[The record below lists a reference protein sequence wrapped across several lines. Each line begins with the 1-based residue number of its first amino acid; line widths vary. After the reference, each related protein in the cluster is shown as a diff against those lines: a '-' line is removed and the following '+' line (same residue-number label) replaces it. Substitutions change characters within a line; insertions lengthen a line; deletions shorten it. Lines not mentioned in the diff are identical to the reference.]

1 MRLTFSPLRV
11 GSVSQDWRS
20 PLSAEKSKT
29 YMDTLRGLETSY
41 AMFSVNLDEAIG
53 LRRNGRLAKAHQ
65 ALAVTP
71 ALCKRLADPLLTL
84 LRAMLAHAKHFRTT
98 PNLSPLDPENFQ
110 QTRSRRAASFN
121 GICSRIFLSQ
131 RSQFLHKISTL
142 LELVENLNE
151 SFSSAA
157 EELNDPSSMQPEREW
172 DLLDAS
178 HYDLNTC
185 LRESIVLLKC
195 FLLALP
201 EEQLEEFSAALL
213 GTSSISPSPSR
224 LLTPKRHLAHRRM
237 TLLKG
242 Q

>member
-1 MRLTFSPLRV
+1 VRITFTSPCA

-20 PLSAEKSKT
+20 PLSTQKSRT
-29 YMDTLRGLETSY
+29 YLDTLRGLETSY
-41 AMFSVNLDEAIG
+41 AMFSINLDEALG
-53 LRRNGRLAKAHQ
+53 LRRQGRSGKAHQ
-65 ALAVTP
+65 ALTVTP

-84 LRAMLAHAKHFRTT
+84 LSAMLAHAKHFRIV
-98 PNLSPLDPENFQ
+98 PNLSPLDPENFHQ
-110 QTRSRRAASFN
+110 AKSRRAASFN
-121 GICSRIFLSQ
+121 EICSRIFLSQ

-142 LELVENLNE
+142 MELIENLSE
-151 SFSSAA
+151 SFCSAA
-157 EELNDPSSMQPEREW
+157 EELNDPSLEPESGWE
-172 DLLDAS
+172 LLDAS

-201 EEQLEEFSAALL
+201 DEQLLDFDAALGGAPL
-213 GTSSISPSPSR
+213 PSSSP
-224 LLTPKRHLAHRRM
+224 LLVRKRHLAHRRM

>member
-1 MRLTFSPLRV
+1 VRITFTSRRD

-20 PLSAEKSKT
+20 PLSAQKSRT
-29 YMDTLRGLETSY
+29 YLDTLRDLETSY

-53 LRRNGRLAKAHQ
+53 LRRNGRFGKAHQ
-65 ALAVTP
+65 ALSVTP

-84 LRAMLAHAKHFRTT
+84 LRAMLAHAKHFRIV
-98 PNLSPLDPENFQ
+98 PNLSPLDPENFHQ
-110 QTRSRRAASFN
+110 AKSRRAASFN

-142 LELVENLNE
+142 MELVENLNE
-151 SFSSAA
+151 SFSTAA
-157 EELNDPSSMQPEREW
+157 EELTDPSSLEPEREW
-172 DLLDAS
+172 ELLDAS

-185 LRESIVLLKC
+185 LRESIVLFKC

-201 EEQLEEFSAALL
+201 DEQLLEFDAALR
-213 GTSSISPSPSR
+213 GTPLPSSSP
-224 LLTPKRHLAHRRM
+224 LLAPKRHLAHRRM

>member
-1 MRLTFSPLRV
+1 
-11 GSVSQDWRS
+11 
-20 PLSAEKSKT
+20 
-29 YMDTLRGLETSY
+29 
-41 AMFSVNLDEAIG
+41 MFSVNLDEAIG
-53 LRRNGRLAKAHQ
+53 LRRNGRFGKAHQ
-65 ALAVTP
+65 ALTVTP
-71 ALCKRLADPLLTL
+71 ALCKRLADPLQIL
-84 LRAMLAHAKHFRTT
+84 LRAMLAHAKHFRVI

-110 QTRSRRAASFN
+110 QAKSRRAASFN

-142 LELVENLNE
+142 LELVENLNQA
-151 SFSSAA
+151 FSKATD
-157 EELNDPSSMQPEREW
+157 ELNDPASIHPEREW
-172 DLLDAS
+172 DSLDAS

-201 EEQLEEFSAALL
+201 EEQLLEFNGTLNGAPVPSHAPLL
-213 GTSSISPSPSR
+213 A
-224 LLTPKRHLAHRRM
+224 PKRHLAHRRM

>member
-1 MRLTFSPLRV
+1 
-11 GSVSQDWRS
+11 
-20 PLSAEKSKT
+20 
-29 YMDTLRGLETSY
+29 MDALRGLETSY

-53 LRRNGRLAKAHQ
+53 LRRDGRFGKAHQ
-65 ALAVTP
+65 VLSVTP
-71 ALCKRLADPLLTL
+71 ALCKRLADPLQML
-84 LRAMLAHAKHFRTT
+84 LRAMLGHAKHFRVI

-110 QTRSRRAASFN
+110 QAKSRRAASFN

-142 LELVENLNE
+142 LEMVENLNE
-151 SFSSAA
+151 AFSKAA
-157 EELNDPSSMQPEREW
+157 GELSDPASVYPEREW
-172 DLLDAS
+172 ELLDAS

-201 EEQLEEFSAALL
+201 DEQLMEFNATLQGAPVASRAALL
-213 GTSSISPSPSR
+213 A
-224 LLTPKRHLAHRRM
+224 PKRQLAHRRM

>member
-1 MRLTFSPLRV
+1 MRITLSPLRA

-20 PLSAEKSKT
+20 PLSAEKTRT

-53 LRRNGRLAKAHQ
+53 LRRNGRLVKAHQ
-65 ALAVTP
+65 ALSVTP
-71 ALCKRLADPLLTL
+71 ALCKRLADPLLHL
-84 LRAMLAHAKHFRTT
+84 LRAMLSHAKHFRIA
-98 PNLSPLDPENFQ
+98 PSLSPLDPENFQ
-110 QTRSRRAASFN
+110 QAKSRRAANFN

-142 LELVENLNE
+142 LELVENLNDAC
-151 SFSSAA
+151 SNAT
-157 EELNDPSSMQPEREW
+157 EELNDPSSVRPEREW

-185 LRESIVLLKC
+185 LRETIVLLKC

-201 EEQLEEFSAALL
+201 EEQLVDFNVALH
-213 GTSSISPSPSR
+213 GSPIPVSSP
-224 LLTPKRHLAHRRM
+224 LLDPKRHLAHRRM

>member
-20 PLSAEKSKT
+20 PLSTQKSRT
-29 YMDTLRGLETSY
+29 YLDTLRGLETSY

-53 LRRNGRLAKAHQ
+53 LRRQGRFGKAHQ
-65 ALAVTP
+65 ALSVTP
-71 ALCKRLADPLLTL
+71 ALCKMFVDPLLTL
-84 LRAMLAHAKHFRTT
+84 LRAILDHAKHFRIV

-110 QTRSRRAASFN
+110 QAKSRRAASFN

-131 RSQFLHKISTL
+131 RSQFVHKISTL
-142 LELVENLNE
+142 VELVENLSDSFAHAANE
-151 SFSSAA
+151 
-157 EELNDPSSMQPEREW
+157 LTDPSIVEPEREW

-185 LRESIVLLKC
+185 LRESIVVLKC

-201 EEQLEEFSAALL
+201 DNQILEFTSTLSGTPIPSSSPLL
-213 GTSSISPSPSR
+213 V
-224 LLTPKRHLAHRRM
+224 PKRHLAHRRM

>member
-1 MRLTFSPLRV
+1 MRLTFTPLRA

-20 PLSAEKSKT
+20 PLPPQKSRT
-29 YMDTLRGLETSY
+29 YLDTLRGLETSY

-53 LRRNGRLAKAHQ
+53 LRRQGRFGKAHQ
-65 ALAVTP
+65 ALSVTP
-71 ALCKRLADPLLTL
+71 ALCKMFVDPLLTL
-84 LRAMLAHAKHFRTT
+84 LRTMLDHAKHFRVV
-98 PNLSPLDPENFQ
+98 PNLSPLDPDNFQ
-110 QTRSRRAASFN
+110 QAKSRRAASFN

-142 LELVENLNE
+142 VELVENLNE
-151 SFSSAA
+151 SFASAA
-157 EELNDPSSMQPEREW
+157 NELTDPSIVEPEREW

-185 LRESIVLLKC
+185 LRESIVVLKC

-201 EEQLEEFSAALL
+201 EDQVLEFNSTLSGAPIPSSSPLL
-213 GTSSISPSPSR
+213 V
-224 LLTPKRHLAHRRM
+224 PKRHLAHRRM

>member
-1 MRLTFSPLRV
+1 VRFTFSPLNG

-20 PLSAEKSKT
+20 PLTAKKSKT
-29 YMDTLRGLETSY
+29 YLDTLRGLETSY

-53 LRRNGRLAKAHQ
+53 FRRHGRFGKAHQ
-65 ALAVTP
+65 ALSVTP

-84 LRAMLAHAKHFRTT
+84 LRAMLSHAKHFRII

-110 QTRSRRAASFN
+110 QAKSRRAASFN

-151 SFSSAA
+151 SFLNAA
-157 EELNDPSSMQPEREW
+157 EELKDPYTLEPEREW
-172 DLLDAS
+172 ELLDAS

-201 EEQLEEFSAALL
+201 DEQLLEFHNTLQGAPAH
-213 GTSSISPSPSR
+213 SSSPM
-224 LLTPKRHLAHRRM
+224 LAPKQHLAHRRM

>member
-1 MRLTFSPLRV
+1 MRITFSPLRV
-11 GSVSQDWRS
+11 GSVSKDWRS
-20 PLSAEKSKT
+20 PLSTPKSET
-29 YMDTLRGLETSY
+29 YLDTLRDLETAY
-41 AMFSVNLDEAIG
+41 GMFSVNLDEALG
-53 LRRNGRLAKAHQ
+53 LCRNGRFGKARQ
-65 ALAVTP
+65 ALSVTP
-71 ALCKRLADPLLTL
+71 ALCQRLAVPLLLL
-84 LRAMLAHAKHFRTT
+84 LRTMLGHAKHFRII
-98 PNLSPLDPENFQ
+98 PNLSPLDPDNFQ
-110 QTRSRRAASFN
+110 QAKSRRAASFN

-142 LELVENLNE
+142 VELVEHLNDC
-151 SFSSAA
+151 FCDAA
-157 EELNDPSSMQPEREW
+157 EELNDPSLLQPELEW

-201 EEQLEEFSAALL
+201 EEQLLVFSSALS
-213 GTSSISPSPSR
+213 GAPIPSSSP
-224 LLTPKRHLAHRRM
+224 LLAPKGHLAHRRM

>member
-1 MRLTFSPLRV
+1 VRITFSPLRV

-20 PLSAEKSKT
+20 PLSAQKSGT
-29 YMDTLRGLETSY
+29 YLETLRDLETCY

-53 LRRNGRLAKAHQ
+53 FRRNGRFGKAHQ
-65 ALAVTP
+65 ALSVTP
-71 ALCKRLADPLLTL
+71 ALCKRLVDPLLAL
-84 LRAMLAHAKHFRTT
+84 LRAMLFHAKHFRVI
-98 PNLSPLDPENFQ
+98 PNLSPLDPDNFQ
-110 QTRSRRAASFN
+110 QAKSRRAASFN

-142 LELVENLNE
+142 VELVENLNE
-151 SFSSAA
+151 SFCNAV
-157 EELNDPSSMQPEREW
+157 EELNDPSSLQVEREW
-172 DLLDAS
+172 DLLDGS

-201 EEQLEEFSAALL
+201 EDQLL
-213 GTSSISPSPSR
+213 GFSSALSGTPIPSSSP
-224 LLTPKRHLAHRRM
+224 LLAPKRHLAHRRM

>member
-1 MRLTFSPLRV
+1 MRITFSPLRV

-20 PLSAEKSKT
+20 PLSSEKSRT
-29 YMDTLRGLETSY
+29 YLNTLRDLETSY

-53 LRRNGRLAKAHQ
+53 LRRNGRMGKAHQ
-65 ALAVTP
+65 ALYVTP
-71 ALCKRLADPLLTL
+71 ALCKRLANPLLTL

-110 QTRSRRAASFN
+110 QAKSRRAASFN

-151 SFSSAA
+151 SFTSAA
-157 EELNDPSSMQPEREW
+157 AALNDPVSVQPELEW
-172 DLLDAS
+172 DQLDAS

-185 LRESIVLLKC
+185 LRETIVLFKC

-201 EEQLEEFSAALL
+201 DGQLLEFNAALRGAPIPL
-213 GTSSISPSPSR
+213 AAP
-224 LLTPKRHLAHRRM
+224 LLSPKRHLAHRRM

>member
-1 MRLTFSPLRV
+1 VRITFTSPRAR
-11 GSVSQDWRS
+11 SVSQDWRS
-20 PLSAEKSKT
+20 PLSTQKSRA
-29 YMDTLRGLETSY
+29 YLDTLRGLETSY
-41 AMFSVNLDEAIG
+41 AMFSVNLDEALG
-53 LRRNGRLAKAHQ
+53 LRRHGRFGKAHQ
-65 ALAVTP
+65 ALTVTP

-84 LRAMLAHAKHFRTT
+84 LRAMLAHAKHFRIV
-98 PNLSPLDPENFQ
+98 PNLSPLDPENFHQ
-110 QTRSRRAASFN
+110 AKSRRAASFN

-142 LELVENLNE
+142 MELVENLSE
-151 SFSSAA
+151 SFCCAA
-157 EELNDPSSMQPEREW
+157 QELSDPSSLEPEREW
-172 DLLDAS
+172 ELLDAS

-201 EEQLEEFSAALL
+201 DEQLLEFDAALR
-213 GTSSISPSPSR
+213 GTPLPSSSP
-224 LLTPKRHLAHRRM
+224 LLVPKRHLAHRRM

>member
-1 MRLTFSPLRV
+1 
-11 GSVSQDWRS
+11 VSQDWRS
-20 PLSAEKSKT
+20 PLSAEKSRT
-29 YMDTLRGLETSY
+29 YLDTLRGLETSY

-53 LRRNGRLAKAHQ
+53 LRRHGSLVKAHQ
-65 ALAVTP
+65 ALSVTP

-84 LRAMLAHAKHFRTT
+84 LRAMLDHAKHFRVT
-98 PNLSPLDPENFQ
+98 PNLCPLDPENFQ
-110 QTRSRRAASFN
+110 QARSRRAASFN

-151 SFSSAA
+151 SFFSAT
-157 EELNDPSSMQPEREW
+157 EELHDPSSIQPEREW
-172 DLLDAS
+172 DLLDAA

-201 EEQLEEFSAALL
+201 DGQLEEFNAGLQGASFTSTSPLL
-213 GTSSISPSPSR
+213 A
-224 LLTPKRHLAHRRM
+224 PKRHLAHRRM
-237 TLLKG
+237 TLVKG

>member
-1 MRLTFSPLRV
+1 VRITFSPLRA
-11 GSVSQDWRS
+11 GSVSKDWRS

-29 YMDTLRGLETSY
+29 YLDALRGLETSY

-53 LRRNGRLAKAHQ
+53 LRRNGRLVKAHQ
-65 ALAVTP
+65 ALSVTP
-71 ALCKRLADPLLTL
+71 ALCKRLADPLLSL
-84 LRAMLAHAKHFRTT
+84 LRAMLAHAKHFRIT

-110 QTRSRRAASFN
+110 QAKSRRAASYN

-151 SFSSAA
+151 SFSGAA
-157 EELNDPSSMQPEREW
+157 EELNDPSSVHPEREW
-172 DLLDAS
+172 DLLDAA

-195 FLLALP
+195 FLHALP
-201 EEQLEEFSAALL
+201 DGQLEAFDAALQ
-213 GTSSISPSPSR
+213 GASFSSSSP
-224 LLTPKRHLAHRRM
+224 LLAPGRHLAHRRM

>member
-20 PLSAEKSKT
+20 PLPSQKSRT
-29 YMDTLRGLETSY
+29 YLDTLRGLETSY

-53 LRRNGRLAKAHQ
+53 FRREGRLGKAQQ
-65 ALAVTP
+65 ALSVTP

-84 LRAMLAHAKHFRTT
+84 LRAMLVHAKHFRII

-110 QTRSRRAASFN
+110 QARSRRAANFN

-142 LELVENLNE
+142 VELVENLNE
-151 SFSSAA
+151 SFCNAV
-157 EELNDPSSMQPEREW
+157 EELNDPSTLQVEREW
-172 DLLDAS
+172 ELLDGS

-201 EEQLEEFSAALL
+201 DEQLLEFSSALN
-213 GTSSISPSPSR
+213 GTPVPSSSP
-224 LLTPKRHLAHRRM
+224 LLAPRRHLAHRRM

>member
-1 MRLTFSPLRV
+1 LRIAFTPLRA

-20 PLSAEKSKT
+20 PLSPEKSRT
-29 YMDTLRGLETSY
+29 YLDTVHGLETSY

-53 LRRNGRLAKAHQ
+53 LRRHGRFGKAHQ
-65 ALAVTP
+65 VLSVTP
-71 ALCKRLADPLLTL
+71 ALCKRLADPLRTL
-84 LRAMLAHAKHFRTT
+84 LRAMLVHAKHFRVV

-110 QTRSRRAASFN
+110 KAKSRRAASFN
-121 GICSRIFLSQ
+121 GICCRIFLSQ

-142 LELVENLNE
+142 LDLVENL
-151 SFSSAA
+151 SDAFSDAA
-157 EELNDPSSMQPEREW
+157 EQLNDVSCVQPEREW
-172 DLLDAS
+172 DTLDAS

-185 LRESIVLLKC
+185 LRETIVLLKC

-201 EEQLEEFSAALL
+201 EGQMAEFNVTLN
-213 GTSSISPSPSR
+213 GIPIPTSSR
-224 LLTPKRHLAHRRM
+224 LLAPKRHLAHRRM

>member
-1 MRLTFSPLRV
+1 VRLTLSPTRS

-20 PLSAEKSKT
+20 PLSAQKSRT
-29 YMDTLRGLETSY
+29 YLDTLRGLETSY

-53 LRRNGRLAKAHQ
+53 LRRNGRLSKAHQ
-65 ALAVTP
+65 ALSVTP
-71 ALCKRLADPLLTL
+71 ALCNRLADPLLTL
-84 LRAMLAHAKHFRTT
+84 LRAMLVHAKHFRVV

-110 QTRSRRAASFN
+110 QAKSRRAASFN
-121 GICSRIFLSQ
+121 GICSRIFLSH
-131 RSQFLHKISTL
+131 RSQFHHKISTL

-151 SFSSAA
+151 SFRDATQ
-157 EELNDPSSMQPEREW
+157 ELNDPSSVQPEREW

-201 EEQLEEFSAALL
+201 DEQLLEFNATLRGAPL
-213 GTSSISPSPSR
+213 SSSSR
-224 LLTPKRHLAHRRM
+224 LLAPKRHLAHRRM

>member
-1 MRLTFSPLRV
+1 VRLTFSPLNG

-20 PLSAEKSKT
+20 PLPVKKSRI
-29 YMDTLRGLETSY
+29 YLDTLRELETSY

-53 LRRNGRLAKAHQ
+53 FRRHGRFGKAHQ
-65 ALAVTP
+65 ALSVTP
-71 ALCKRLADPLLTL
+71 ALCKRLANPLLAL
-84 LRAMLAHAKHFRTT
+84 LRAMLAHAKHFRII

-110 QTRSRRAASFN
+110 QAKSRRAASFN

-151 SFSSAA
+151 SFLSAA
-157 EELNDPSSMQPEREW
+157 EELSDPSSLEPEREW
-172 DLLDAS
+172 ELLDAS

-201 EEQLEEFSAALL
+201 DEQLPEFNNALQ
-213 GTSSISPSPSR
+213 GAPAHTSSPM
-224 LLTPKRHLAHRRM
+224 LAPKQHLAHRRM

>member
-1 MRLTFSPLRV
+1 VRLTFSSLRV

-20 PLSAEKSKT
+20 PLSAHKSRT
-29 YMDTLRGLETSY
+29 YLDTLRDLETSY

-53 LRRNGRLAKAHQ
+53 LYRNGRFGKAYQ
-65 ALAVTP
+65 ALSVTP
-71 ALCKRLADPLLTL
+71 TLCKMLAEPLLAL
-84 LRAMLAHAKHFRTT
+84 LRAMLVHAKHFRIV
-98 PNLSPLDPENFQ
+98 PNLSPLDPDNFQ
-110 QTRSRRAASFN
+110 QAKSRRAASFN

-142 LELVENLNE
+142 VELVENLNE
-151 SFSSAA
+151 SFCYAA
-157 EELNDPSSMQPEREW
+157 EELNDPSSLQLQREW
-172 DLLDAS
+172 EMLDAS

-201 EEQLEEFSAALL
+201 EDQLLEFSSALS
-213 GTSSISPSPSR
+213 GAPIPSSSP
-224 LLTPKRHLAHRRM
+224 LLAPKRHLAHRRM

>member
-1 MRLTFSPLRV
+1 L
-11 GSVSQDWRS
+11 
-20 PLSAEKSKT
+20 
-29 YMDTLRGLETSY
+29 DTLRGLETSY
-41 AMFSVNLDEAIG
+41 AMFSVNLDEALG
-53 LRRNGRLAKAHQ
+53 LRRHGRFGKAHQ
-65 ALAVTP
+65 ALTVTP

-84 LRAMLAHAKHFRTT
+84 LRAMLAHAKHFRIV
-98 PNLSPLDPENFQ
+98 PNLSPLDPENFHQ
-110 QTRSRRAASFN
+110 AKSRRAASFN

-142 LELVENLNE
+142 MELVENLSE
-151 SFSSAA
+151 SFCCAA
-157 EELNDPSSMQPEREW
+157 QELSDPSSLEPEREW
-172 DLLDAS
+172 ELLDAS

-201 EEQLEEFSAALL
+201 DEQLLEFDAALR
-213 GTSSISPSPSR
+213 GTPLPSSSP
-224 LLTPKRHLAHRRM
+224 LLVPKRHLAHRRM

>member
-1 MRLTFSPLRV
+1 L
-11 GSVSQDWRS
+11 
-20 PLSAEKSKT
+20 
-29 YMDTLRGLETSY
+29 DTLRGLETSY

-53 LRRNGRLAKAHQ
+53 LRRHGRFDKAHQ
-65 ALAVTP
+65 NLSVTP

-84 LRAMLAHAKHFRTT
+84 LRAMLVHAKHFRVI
-98 PNLSPLDPENFQ
+98 PNLTPLDPENFQ
-110 QTRSRRAASFN
+110 QAKSRRAASFN

-151 SFSSAA
+151 SFLEAA
-157 EELNDPSSMQPEREW
+157 EELNDPSAMQPEREW

-201 EEQLEEFSAALL
+201 DEQLLEFNGALH
-213 GTSSISPSPSR
+213 GTPIPSSSP
-224 LLTPKRHLAHRRM
+224 LLAPKRHLAHRRM

>member
-1 MRLTFSPLRV
+1 VRITFTSPRA

-20 PLSAEKSKT
+20 PLSTQKSRT
-29 YMDTLRGLETSY
+29 YLDTLRGLETSY
-41 AMFSVNLDEAIG
+41 AMFSVNLDEALG
-53 LRRNGRLAKAHQ
+53 LRRHGRFGKAHQ
-65 ALAVTP
+65 ALTVTP

-84 LRAMLAHAKHFRTT
+84 LRAMLAHAKHFRIV
-98 PNLSPLDPENFQ
+98 PNLSPLDPENFHQ
-110 QTRSRRAASFN
+110 AKSRRAASFN

-142 LELVENLNE
+142 MELVENLSE
-151 SFSSAA
+151 SFCCAA
-157 EELNDPSSMQPEREW
+157 QELSEPSSLEPEREW
-172 DLLDAS
+172 ELLDAS

-201 EEQLEEFSAALL
+201 DEQLLEFDAALR
-213 GTSSISPSPSR
+213 GTPLPCSSP
-224 LLTPKRHLAHRRM
+224 LLVPKRHLAHRRM

>member
-1 MRLTFSPLRV
+1 MRISFSPLRA

-20 PLSAEKSKT
+20 PLPAQKSGA
-29 YMDTLRGLETSY
+29 YLDALRELETSY

-53 LRRNGRLAKAHQ
+53 LRRNGRFVKAHQ
-65 ALAVTP
+65 VLSVTP
-71 ALCKRLADPLLTL
+71 ALCKRLADPLLIL
-84 LRAMLAHAKHFRTT
+84 LRAMLIHAKHFRIV

-110 QTRSRRAASFN
+110 QAKSRRAASFN
-121 GICSRIFLSQ
+121 AICSRIFLSQ
-131 RSQFLHKISTL
+131 RSQFLHKITTL
-142 LELVENLNE
+142 LELVENLSE
-151 SFSSAA
+151 SFCKAW
-157 EELNDPSSMQPEREW
+157 EELNDPSSLQPEREW

-185 LRESIVLLKC
+185 LRESVVLLKC

-201 EEQLEEFSAALL
+201 DEQLMEFNAALQ
-213 GTSSISPSPSR
+213 GSPVPSSSP
-224 LLTPKRHLAHRRM
+224 LLSPKRHLAHRRM

>member
-1 MRLTFSPLRV
+1 
-11 GSVSQDWRS
+11 VSQDWRS
-20 PLSAEKSKT
+20 PLSTEKSKT
-29 YMDTLRGLETSY
+29 YIDALRGLETSY

-53 LRRNGRLAKAHQ
+53 LRRNGRLVKAHQ
-65 ALAVTP
+65 ALSVTP
-71 ALCKRLADPLLTL
+71 ALCKRLADPLLAL
-84 LRAMLAHAKHFRTT
+84 LRAMLVHAKHFRVI

-110 QTRSRRAASFN
+110 QVKSRRAASFN
-121 GICSRIFLSQ
+121 GICSRIFLSH

-151 SFSSAA
+151 SFSEAT
-157 EELNDPSSMQPEREW
+157 EELNDPSSVQPERKW

-201 EEQLEEFSAALL
+201 ERQLVDFNAALH
-213 GTSSISPSPSR
+213 GTPIPSSSR
-224 LLTPKRHLAHRRM
+224 LLAPKRHLAHRRM

>member
-1 MRLTFSPLRV
+1 LRLTFSPLRV

-29 YMDTLRGLETSY
+29 YMDALRGLETSY

-53 LRRNGRLAKAHQ
+53 LRRNGRMIKAHQ
-65 ALAVTP
+65 ALSVTP
-71 ALCKRLADPLLTL
+71 ALCKRLADLLESL

-110 QTRSRRAASFN
+110 QAKSRRAASFN

-151 SFSSAA
+151 SFSGAA
-157 EELNDPSSMQPEREW
+157 EELGDPSSVEPELEW
-172 DLLDAS
+172 ELLDAS

-201 EEQLEEFSAALL
+201 DEQLLEFNAALH
-213 GTSSISPSPSR
+213 GAAIPSSSP
-224 LLTPKRHLAHRRM
+224 LLAPKRHLAHRRM